1 MMTNL
6 LIMSDG
12 DKDDAPDAALPSW
25 SRWLI
30 GAAGVAITTFG
41 TIAVFIK
48 DTNVAGVPLLIVAG
62 AGFLY
67 VSLTGQRLIQVNK
80 DGVVFS
86 RAQRLQKTLDQVST
100 DPEIPAETKERILDV
115 AEANGVRLL
124 QVTAQQFEQTVSEAL
139 RSISQEF
146 DLQLNE
152 TSHASDR
159 GYDFLLTN
167 GEGKQAA
174 IEVKGHLRTRGFA
187 SAIRQLRT
195 LQIPIRILVIDGN
208 FASEMGTPFNT
219 EGIWIVGWDE
229 AGRATLT
236 ECLRS
241 AGLI

>member
-1 MMTNL
+1 
-6 LIMSDG
+6 MSDK
-12 DKDDAPDAALPSW
+12 DEDDAADAGLPAW

-30 GAAGVAITTFG
+30 GAAGLAIMTFG

-48 DTNVAGVPLLIVAG
+48 DTNVAGVPLLVVAG

-86 RAQRLQKTLDQVST
+86 RAQRLRRTLDQLST

-115 AEANGVRLL
+115 AEANGVHLPP
-124 QVTAQQFEQTVSEAL
+124 VTDQQFEQTISEAL

-146 DLQLNE
+146 NLQLNE
-152 TSHASDR
+152 PSHAGDS

-167 GEGKQAA
+167 GDGKQAA

-187 SAIRQLRT
+187 GAIRQLRM
-195 LQIPIRILVIDGN
+195 LQIPIRFLIIDGS
-208 FASEMGTPFNT
+208 FAPEISTPFAA

-229 AGRATLT
+229 VGRATLT

-241 AGLI
+241 AGII